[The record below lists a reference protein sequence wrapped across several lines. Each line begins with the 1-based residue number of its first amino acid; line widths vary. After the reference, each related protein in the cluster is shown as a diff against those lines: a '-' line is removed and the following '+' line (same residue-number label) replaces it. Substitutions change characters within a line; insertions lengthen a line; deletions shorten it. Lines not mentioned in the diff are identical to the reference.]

1 MHPNEP
7 QEFEF
12 TLDDIIREFSEP
24 ELDDILKEFGS
35 EPEQEPAPEP
45 VPEPQ
50 PPMEDTVRIEPIV
63 KAPVQKPVSQE
74 TVRIEPVV
82 KAPTPKPVSQETVRI
97 EPVAKTPA
105 PKPAARDTAVFQ
117 PSSMPELITDP
128 EPEITPPPVQQE
140 PFSDEWEPEYDEP
153 MGEYPQPINFP
164 PKNRQAILRKK
175 LVAGPE
181 KRYHSLAADGLGKLQ
196 VGIFLHLA
204 LFVLS
209 AAGTVLHVLNV
220 VPPTQQRLLVFG
232 QLVIAM
238 VAGLLACYRL
248 LVGFGSLLR
257 GRFSLNTLLAISF
270 AACMVDGYFCLRTQR
285 MPYTTLLCLNL
296 LMAQWAEYQR
306 RNTQMGQMDLLRKAL
321 DVTAVVKISDYYG
334 GMAGYVA
341 TEGDPDSFM
350 NEYYK
355 PTAPEKRLDLF
366 GLLALLAG
374 AGLAVYI
381 GMNQGFEKAMQVLS
395 AALLAAIPASSLIII
410 SRPTA
415 ILAYRLNR
423 LGAVLCG
430 WKGIRQADVRAVYP
444 LDHGDL
450 FPGDCAKM
458 NGVKFYG
465 TVDPGRVVEYSTA
478 LIAHDGKGMMAVFSH
493 LPRSRH
499 IHQHQVKAFLAYP
512 GGITGLVD
520 GWNVMVGTQEFLT
533 EMGITIPE
541 DARIPQA
548 VYASVDGQFSAVFAL
563 QYTRSKSTAAGLR
576 TLCGYS
582 RVKPVLTACDFI
594 LTDHFIR
601 EKLSVNVRRMAFPE
615 REVRQHLAATP
626 IPEDAPVVA
635 LIVKSGL
642 APKAYAVTGAR
653 ALRATLNIGSTVHII
668 AGLAGLAAVAALA
681 LSGAFD
687 TLSALNL
694 LGYSLVWTVP
704 GLLITEWTRHI

>member
-35 EPEQEPAPEP
+35 ESPPEPEP

-50 PPMEDTVRIEPIV
+50 PVTAD
-63 KAPVQKPVSQE
+63 

-82 KAPTPKPVSQETVRI
+82 KAPAPKPVSQDTVRI
-97 EPVAKTPA
+97 EPVVKAPE
-105 PKPAARDTAVFQ
+105 PKPVSRDTAVFQ
-117 PSSMPELITDP
+117 PVSQDTSAFQPTSMPELITEP
-128 EPEITPPPVQQE
+128 EPVPVPQPVQQE

-153 MGEYPQPINFP
+153 MGEYPQPISFP

-181 KRYHSLAADGLGKLQ
+181 KRYHTLAADGLGKLQ
-196 VGIFLHLA
+196 ASMLLHLA
-204 LFVLS
+204 LFLLS
-209 AAGTVLHVLNV
+209 AAGTVLHALNI

-238 VAGLLACYRL
+238 IAGLLACYRL
-248 LVGFGSLLR
+248 LVGLGSLLR
-257 GRFSLNTLLAISF
+257 GRFSLNTLLMITF
-270 AACMVDGYFCLRTQR
+270 LACMVDGYFCLKTQR
-285 MPYTTLLCLNL
+285 MPYTTLLCLDL

-321 DVTAVVKISDYYG
+321 DVTAVVKIPDYYE

-355 PTAPEKRLDLF
+355 PFAPEKRLDLF
-366 GLLALLAG
+366 GLLALLAA
-374 AGLAVYI
+374 AGLAAYI
-381 GMNQGFEKAMQVLS
+381 GVNQGLEKAMQVLS
-395 AALLAAIPASSLIII
+395 AGLLAAVPASSLIII

-430 WKGIRQADVRAVYP
+430 WKGIRQADMRAAYP
-444 LDHGDL
+444 LDQGDL

-478 LIAHDGKGMMAVFSH
+478 LIAHDGKGMMTVFSH

-499 IHQHQVKAFLAYP
+499 IHQHQVKDFLAYP

-533 EMGITIPE
+533 EMGVSIPE

-563 QYTRSKSTAAGLR
+563 QYTRSKSSAAGLR

-582 RVKPVLTACDFI
+582 RVKPVLSACDFI

-615 REVRQHLAATP
+615 RQVRQHLAATP

-635 LIVKSGL
+635 LVVKSGL

-653 ALRATLNIGSTVHII
+653 ALRATLNIGSTVHMI
-668 AGLAGLAAVAALA
+668 AGLVGLVAVAALT

-687 TLSALNL
+687 TLNALNL
-694 LGYSLVWTVP
+694 LGYSLVWTIP
-704 GLLITEWTRHI
+704 GLMITEWTRYI